1 MSRPTTRCSGFYHS
15 NIDRL
20 WLQWQ
25 QNVQGTTLT
34 GFKSTID
41 GDTSWL
47 SDRRSTA

>member
-1 MSRPTTRCSGFYHS
+1 MFWFYHC

-25 QNVQGTTLT
+25 QNVHARTLA

-47 SDRRSTA
+47 TDPP